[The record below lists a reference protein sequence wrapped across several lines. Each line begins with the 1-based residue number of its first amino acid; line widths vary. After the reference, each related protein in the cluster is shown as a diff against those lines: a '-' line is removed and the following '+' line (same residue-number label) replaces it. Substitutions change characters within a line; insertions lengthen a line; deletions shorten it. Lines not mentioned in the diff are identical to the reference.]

1 MGLKYGGVFEDWEI
15 AVAKK
20 LVDQFKRRWR
30 CFAKD
35 DFEDLLQECLSHW
48 YFRRDKFM
56 DSKGASKSTYM
67 SNVIKNKLMDMVAER
82 MAEKRKT
89 DQMSISLDAPISEDD
104 ETAIIDKIADK
115 LTEDIS
121 SVIHVIGLKNDLATA
136 LDKLTPQQKELCRL
150 LEDGVSIK
158 EAGQKLNIHR
168 STVYE
173 EIKRIAQT
181 LEGDGLKNYL

>member
-1 MGLKYGGVFEDWEI
+1 MGLRYGGVFEDWEI
-15 AVAKK
+15 AIAKK

-48 YFRRDKFM
+48 YFKRDTFM
-56 DSKGASKSTYM
+56 DSKGALKTTYM
-67 SNVIKNKLMDMVAER
+67 TNVLKNKLMDMVAER

-89 DQMSISLDAPISEDD
+89 DHMSVSLDAPISEDD

-115 LTEDIS
+115 LTEDLT
-121 SVIHVIGLKNDLATA
+121 SVIHVIGLKNDLAKA

-150 LEDGVSIK
+150 LEDGMSIK

-173 EIKRIAQT
+173 EIKRIAQA
-181 LEGDGLKNYL
+181 LESDGLKNYL